1 MTTKVFIVDD
11 HELMREG
18 LKSVLEN
25 DSRMKVS
32 GEAGSFKEFLS
43 SYRKGLADVIVLDI
57 SLPDRNGLEVLRYIK
72 DNHPA
77 VSVLILSMH
86 PEERFALRALKGG
99 AMGYLNK
106 QTAGKELVKAIE
118 KVRRGEVYVSAEV
131 TGALVRELE
140 GNRKKKPH
148 ELLND
153 REFEVF
159 QLIAGGKTAREIGK
173 DINLSIHTVTTYRS
187 RILKKM
193 NAKTTADLVRYAM
206 ENHLID

>member
-1 MTTKVFIVDD
+1 MTIKVFIVDD

-18 LKSVLEN
+18 LKSVLLS
-25 DSRMKVS
+25 DSRIKVS
-32 GEAGSFKEFLS
+32 GEAGSFKEFS
-43 SYRKGLADVIVLDI
+43 SSFRKGMADVIVLDI
-57 SLPDRNGLEVLRYIK
+57 SLPDRNGLEVLKYIR
-72 DNHPA
+72 DNHPSTA
-77 VSVLILSMH
+77 VLILSMH
-86 PEERFALRALKGG
+86 PEERFALRALRGG

-106 QTAGKELVKAIE
+106 QTAGKELVKAID
-118 KVRRGEVYVSAEV
+118 KVRRGEIYVSAEV

-140 GNRKKKPH
+140 GNQKKKPH

>member
-11 HELMREG
+11 HELMRQG
-18 LKSVLEN
+18 LKSVLEGN
-25 DSRMKVS
+25 NRMKVA
-32 GEAGSFKEFLS
+32 GEAGSFKEFS
-43 SYRKGLADVIVLDI
+43 SSFRKGMADVIVLDI
-57 SLPDRNGLEVLRYIK
+57 SLPDRNGLEVLKYIR
-72 DNHPA
+72 DNHPSVA
-77 VSVLILSMH
+77 VLILSMH
-86 PEERFALRALKGG
+86 PEERFAVRAMKGG
-99 AMGYLNK
+99 ALGYLNK

-118 KVRRGEVYVSAEV
+118 KVKRGEIYVSAEV
-131 TGALVRELE
+131 TGALVREL
-140 GNRKKKPH
+140 GGDPKKRPH

-173 DINLSIHTVTTYRS
+173 DINLSIHTVTTYRA

-206 ENHLID
+206 ENRIID